1 MTFLETLSGLIYIKS
16 LLILNKPDLPKRSLR
31 HDYKNETYKLRRIVS
46 FELRRLALIRLSIML
61 HRK

>member
-16 LLILNKPDLPKRSLR
+16 LLILNKPDLPKRSFR
-31 HDYKNETYKLRRIVS
+31 HDYKNETYKLRRTVS
-46 FELRRLALIRLSIML
+46 FELRRLAFIRLSIML

>member
-1 MTFLETLSGLIYIKS
+1 MTLLETLSGLIYIKS

-46 FELRRLALIRLSIML
+46 FELRRLAFIRLSIML

>member
-16 LLILNKPDLPKRSLR
+16 LLILNKPDFPKRSLR
-31 HDYKNETYKLRRIVS
+31 HDYKNETYKLRRILS
-46 FELRRLALIRLSIML
+46 FELRRLAFIRLSIML